1 MAEDFRKLAGVGL
14 GDLARELQDG
24 PSTYKKSIMTPI
36 DPATPASADPRS
48 PMAPPYADD
57 NVNVDLV
64 QQGLDEAED
73 ETRDAVADAYEAS
86 ARLSDE
92 PLESLDDIDFNEA
105 EGISSPPEL
114 AAIHEDFAANDDE
127 GEEE

>member
-1 MAEDFRKLAGVGL
+1 MTAQTLRWQDPGE
-14 GDLARELQDG
+14 LARELQETR
-24 PSTYKKSIMTPI
+24 STYRKLIMTPI

-57 NVNVDLV
+57 NVNMDLV

-105 EGISSPPEL
+105 EGISTSPEL
-114 AAIHEDFAANDDE
+114 SAMHEDFTASDDE

>member
-1 MAEDFRKLAGVGL
+1 
-14 GDLARELQDG
+14 
-24 PSTYKKSIMTPI
+24 MTPI
-36 DPATPASADPRS
+36 DPAIPASADPRS
-48 PMAPPYADD
+48 PMAPPYTDD

-92 PLESLDDIDFNEA
+92 PLESLDDIDFTEA
-105 EGISSPPEL
+105 EGVSAPPEL
-114 AAIHEDFAANDDE
+114 SAIHEDSAADEDE